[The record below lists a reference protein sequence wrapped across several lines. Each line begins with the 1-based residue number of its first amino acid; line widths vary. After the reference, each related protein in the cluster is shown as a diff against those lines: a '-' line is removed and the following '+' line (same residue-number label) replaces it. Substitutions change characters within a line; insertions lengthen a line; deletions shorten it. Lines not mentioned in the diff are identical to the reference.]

1 VTRWIR
7 VADVLFFATLFCVTF
22 ENVHWNVAGRVSLAD
37 VLALLFLAAY
47 VLALRDRI
55 VPQTVVTVAVF
66 ALALLTVYLIGF
78 FNLETTQAFNQFFKG
93 LVKFGIHFAFLAA
106 GVHYVARRSVEFY
119 WRTLAWFVAGVAFN
133 GLYGLVQFAAAETGR
148 DIDALLLHPITGG
161 ASRINIFGAV
171 GEADVYRTTGLT
183 GDPNHLGIM
192 LLVPLLVLTPIYLR
206 LEPGHR
212 LRVPLAVL
220 LAFLLISELSTLS
233 RSGLLG
239 LAVGFLVVAI
249 PYRHKLWTREFL
261 LPLAGVVGALA
272 LVVVQRLD
280 FFVNVFK
287 ARTSTTDQS
296 SSLHF
301 DVYGFIP
308 DVLAQHPLFGFG
320 LNNFSVYFEFVTGR
334 TRWGAHSYYVALLVE
349 SGLVGT
355 LVFAL
360 FVVYLFSRL
369 ARLREIGRALAA
381 AGNTL
386 AARVRPLAWGLTGA
400 LVGTLAANAFY
411 LTMQFYYFFALAL
424 FVLAA
429 PIVFGRRLNHVS

>member
-1 VTRWIR
+1 MTRWVR
-7 VADVLFFATLFCVTF
+7 VADVFFFATLFCVTF

-37 VLALLFLAAY
+37 VLAVLFLGAY

-55 VPQTVVTVAVF
+55 VPQTVVTVAAF
-66 ALALLTVYLIGF
+66 ALALLAVYLIGF

-106 GVHYVARRSVEFY
+106 GIHYVTRRPLEFY
-119 WRTLAWFVAGVAFN
+119 WRTLAWFVAGVAVN

-148 DIDALLLHPITGG
+148 DIDALILHPITGG

-171 GEADVYRTTGLT
+171 GESDVYRTTGLT

-212 LRVPLAVL
+212 LRVPLAVV
-220 LAFLLISELSTLS
+220 LAFLLVSELSTLS

-239 LAVGFLVVAI
+239 LAVGFVVVAV
-249 PYRHKLWTREFL
+249 PYRHRLLSREFL
-261 LPLAGVVGALA
+261 LPLGAVAGALA
-272 LVVVQRLD
+272 LVVLQRLD
-280 FFVNVFK
+280 FFLNVLR

-296 SSLHF
+296 SALHF
-301 DVYGFIP
+301 EVYGFIP

-360 FVVYLFSRL
+360 FILYLFRRL
-369 ARLREIGRALAA
+369 GALRRIGRALAA
-381 AGNTL
+381 AGDAL
-386 AARVRPLAWGLTGA
+386 AARVRPLAWGLTAA

-429 PIVFGRRLNHVS
+429 PVVFSRRLAVAP

>member
-1 VTRWIR
+1 MTRWIR
-7 VADVLFFATLFCVTF
+7 VADVLFLATLFCVTF

-37 VLALLFLAAY
+37 ILALLFLAAY
-47 VLALRDRI
+47 VLAMRDRI
-55 VPQTVVTVAVF
+55 VPQTVVTIAGF

-106 GVHYVARRSVEFY
+106 GVHYVARRPLDFY
-119 WRTLAWFVAGVAFN
+119 WRTLGWFVAGVAVN
-133 GLYGLVQFAAAETGR
+133 GLYGLLQFAAAEAGR
-148 DIDALLLHPITGG
+148 DLDALLLHPLTGG

-171 GEADVYRTTGLT
+171 GESDVYRTTGLT

-212 LRVPLAVL
+212 LRIPLACL
-220 LAFLLISELSTLS
+220 LAFLLVSELSTLS

-239 LAVGFLVVAI
+239 LGVGFLVVAV
-249 PYRHKLWTREFL
+249 PYRHKLRTPEFL
-261 LPLAGVVGALA
+261 VPLGGVAAALT
-272 LVVVQRLD
+272 LVVLQRLD
-280 FFVNVFK
+280 FFANVLR
-287 ARTSTTDQS
+287 ARTSTSDQS
-296 SSLHF
+296 TALHF

-355 LVFAL
+355 IVFAL
-360 FVVYLFSRL
+360 FVLYMFRRL
-369 ARLREIGRALAA
+369 SKLRAIGRALAA
-381 AGNTL
+381 AGQPV
-386 AARVRPLAWGLTGA
+386 AARVRPLAWGLTAA

-429 PIVFGRRLNHVS
+429 PIVFARRLKSAP

>member
-1 VTRWIR
+1 LTRWIR

-37 VLALLFLAAY
+37 ILALLFLGAY
-47 VLALRDRI
+47 VLALRDRV
-55 VPQTVVTVAVF
+55 VPATVVTVAAF
-66 ALALLTVYLIGF
+66 ALALLTVYLVGF
-78 FNLETTQAFNQFFKG
+78 FNLETAQAFNQFFKG

-106 GVHYVARRSVEFY
+106 GIHYVTRRAIGFY

-133 GLYGLVQFAAAETGR
+133 GLYGLLQFAAAEAGK
-148 DIDALLLHPITGG
+148 DLDALVVHPITGG

-171 GEADVYRTTGLT
+171 GESDVYRTTGLT

-212 LRVPLAVL
+212 QRVPLAL
-220 LAFLLISELSTLS
+220 LLGFLLISELSTLS

-239 LAVGFLVVAI
+239 LAVGFLVVAV
-249 PYRHKLWTREFL
+249 PYRHKLTTREFI
-261 LPLAGVVGALA
+261 LPVGGVAAVLT
-272 LVVVQRLD
+272 LVVLQRLD
-280 FFVNVFK
+280 FFLNVLR
-287 ARTSTTDQS
+287 ARTSTSDASTA
-296 SSLHF
+296 LHF
-301 DVYGFIP
+301 DVYSFIP
-308 DVLAQHPLFGFG
+308 DVLAQHPLVGLG

-334 TRWGAHSYYVALLVE
+334 TNWGAHSYYVALLVE

-355 LVFAL
+355 LVFGL
-360 FVVYLFSRL
+360 FVLYMFRRL
-369 ARLREIGRALAA
+369 GRLRAIGRGLAA
-381 AGNTL
+381 LGDPL
-386 AARVRPLAWGLTGA
+386 AARVRPLAWGLAAA
-400 LVGTLAANAFY
+400 LVGTLAANFFY

-429 PIVFGRRLNHVS
+429 PIVFGRLLAR

>member
-1 VTRWIR
+1 MTRWIR

-37 VLALLFLAAY
+37 VLALLFLGAY

-55 VPQTVVTVAVF
+55 VPQTVVTVGAF

-106 GVHYVARRSVEFY
+106 GIHYVARRAVEFY

-133 GLYGLVQFAAAETGR
+133 GLYGLVQFAAAEAGR
-148 DIDALLLHPITGG
+148 DLDALLLHPITGG
-161 ASRINIFGAV
+161 ASRINVFGAV
-171 GEADVYRTTGLT
+171 GESDVYRTTGLT

-212 LRVPLAVL
+212 LRVPLALL
-220 LAFLLISELSTLS
+220 LAFLLIAELSTLS

-239 LAVGFLVVAI
+239 LGVGFLLVAVT
-249 PYRHKLWTREFL
+249 YRHKLLTREFL
-261 LPLAGVVGALA
+261 LPLGAVAVA
-272 LVVVQRLD
+272 LTVVVLQRLD
-280 FFVNVFK
+280 FFVNVFR

-296 SSLHF
+296 SALHF

-360 FVVYLFSRL
+360 FVLYMFRQLG
-369 ARLREIGRALAA
+369 RLRQIGRGLAA
-381 AGNTL
+381 AGDAV
-386 AARVRPLAWGLTGA
+386 AARVRPLAWGLTAA
-400 LVGTLAANAFY
+400 LVGTLVANAFY

-429 PIVFGRRLNHVS
+429 PIVFARRLA

>member
-1 VTRWIR
+1 MTRWIR

-37 VLALLFLAAY
+37 ILALLFLGAY
-47 VLALRDRI
+47 VLALRDRV
-55 VPQTVVTVAVF
+55 VPQTVVAVAGF
-66 ALALLTVYLIGF
+66 ALALLTVYLVGF
-78 FNLETTQAFNQFFKG
+78 FNLETAQAFNQFFKG

-106 GVHYVARRSVEFY
+106 GVHYVARRPIDFY

-133 GLYGLVQFAAAETGR
+133 GLYGLAQFAAAETGR
-148 DIDALLLHPITGG
+148 DLDALLLHPITGG

-192 LLVPLLVLTPIYLR
+192 LLVPLLVLTPLYLR
-206 LEPGHR
+206 FEPGHR
-212 LRVPLAVL
+212 LRVPFALL
-220 LAFLLISELSTLS
+220 LAFLLVSELSTLS

-249 PYRHKLWTREFL
+249 PYRHKLVTREFL
-261 LPLAGVVGALA
+261 LPLGGVAAALA
-272 LVVVQRLD
+272 VVVLQRLD
-280 FFVNVFK
+280 FFANVLR
-287 ARTSTTDQS
+287 ARISTSDQS
-296 SSLHF
+296 SALHF

-308 DVLAQHPLFGFG
+308 DVLGQHPLVGLG

-334 TRWGAHSYYVALLVE
+334 TNWGAHSYYVALLVE

-360 FVVYLFSRL
+360 FLLYLFGRL
-369 ARLREIGRALAA
+369 GRLRELGRRLAA
-381 AGNTL
+381 AGEPL

-400 LVGTLAANAFY
+400 LVGTMAANAFY

-424 FVLAA
+424 FILAA
-429 PIVFGRRLNHVS
+429 PIAFARRAP

>member
-1 VTRWIR
+1 MTRWIR

-37 VLALLFLAAY
+37 VLALLFLGAY
-47 VLALRDRI
+47 VLALRDRV
-55 VPQTVVTVAVF
+55 VPQTVVAVAGF
-66 ALALLTVYLIGF
+66 ALALLTVYLVGF
-78 FNLETTQAFNQFFKG
+78 FNLETAQAFNQFFKG

-106 GVHYVARRSVEFY
+106 GVHYVARRTLDFY

-133 GLYGLVQFAAAETGR
+133 GLYGLAQFAAAETGR
-148 DIDALLLHPITGG
+148 DLDALLLHPITGG

-192 LLVPLLVLTPIYLR
+192 LLVPLLVLTPLYLR

-212 LRVPLAVL
+212 LRVPLALL
-220 LAFLLISELSTLS
+220 LAFLLLSELSTLS

-249 PYRHKLWTREFL
+249 PYRHKLVTREFL
-261 LPLAGVVGALA
+261 LPLGGVAAALA
-272 LVVVQRLD
+272 VVVLQRLD
-280 FFVNVFK
+280 FFANVLR
-287 ARTSTTDQS
+287 ARISTSDQS
-296 SSLHF
+296 SALHF
-301 DVYGFIP
+301 DVYGFVP
-308 DVLAQHPLFGFG
+308 DVLGQHPLVGLG

-334 TRWGAHSYYVALLVE
+334 TNWGAHSYYVALLVE

-360 FVVYLFSRL
+360 FLIYLFGRL
-369 ARLREIGRALAA
+369 GRLRELGRRLAA
-381 AGNTL
+381 AGEPL
-386 AARVRPLAWGLTGA
+386 AARVRPLAWGLTAA
-400 LVGTLAANAFY
+400 LVGTMAANAFY

-424 FVLAA
+424 FILAA
-429 PIVFGRRLNHVS
+429 PIAFARRAP

>member
-1 VTRWIR
+1 MTRWIR

-37 VLALLFLAAY
+37 ILALLFLGAY
-47 VLALRDRI
+47 VLALRDRV
-55 VPQTVVTVAVF
+55 VPQTVVAVAGF
-66 ALALLTVYLIGF
+66 ALALLTVYLVGF
-78 FNLETTQAFNQFFKG
+78 FNLETAQAFNQFFKG

-106 GVHYVARRSVEFY
+106 GVHYVARRPLDFY

-133 GLYGLVQFAAAETGR
+133 GLYGLAQFAAAETGR
-148 DIDALLLHPITGG
+148 DLDALLLHPITGG

-192 LLVPLLVLTPIYLR
+192 LLVPLLVLTPLYLR
-206 LEPGHR
+206 FEPGHR
-212 LRVPLAVL
+212 LRVPFALL
-220 LAFLLISELSTLS
+220 LAFLLVSELSTLS

-239 LAVGFLVVAI
+239 LAVGFLVAAI
-249 PYRHKLWTREFL
+249 PYRHKLVTREFL
-261 LPLAGVVGALA
+261 LPLGGVAAALA
-272 LVVVQRLD
+272 VVVLQRLD
-280 FFVNVFK
+280 FFANVLR
-287 ARTSTTDQS
+287 ARISTSDQS
-296 SSLHF
+296 SALHF

-308 DVLAQHPLFGFG
+308 DVLGQHPLVGLG

-334 TRWGAHSYYVALLVE
+334 TNWGAHSYYVALLVE

-360 FVVYLFSRL
+360 FLLYLFGRL
-369 ARLREIGRALAA
+369 GRLRELGRRLAA
-381 AGNTL
+381 AGEPL

-400 LVGTLAANAFY
+400 LVGTMAANAFY

-424 FVLAA
+424 FILAA
-429 PIVFGRRLNHVS
+429 PIAFARRAP

>member
-1 VTRWIR
+1 MTRWVR

-37 VLALLFLAAY
+37 VLALLFLGAY

-55 VPQTVVTVAVF
+55 VPQTVVTVAAF
-66 ALALLTVYLIGF
+66 ALALLAVYLIGF
-78 FNLETTQAFNQFFKG
+78 FNLETAQAFNQFFKG

-106 GVHYVARRSVEFY
+106 GIHYVTRRPLGFY
-119 WRTLAWFVAGVAFN
+119 WRTLAWFVAGVAVN

-148 DIDALLLHPITGG
+148 DIDALILHPITGG

-171 GEADVYRTTGLT
+171 GESDVYRTTGLT

-212 LRVPLAVL
+212 LRVPLAVV
-220 LAFLLISELSTLS
+220 LAFLLVSELSTLS

-239 LAVGFLVVAI
+239 LAVGFVVVAV
-249 PYRHKLWTREFL
+249 PYRHRLLSREFL
-261 LPLAGVVGALA
+261 LPLGAVAAALA
-272 LVVVQRLD
+272 LVVLQRLD
-280 FFVNVFK
+280 FFLNVLR

-296 SSLHF
+296 SALHF
-301 DVYGFIP
+301 EVYGFIP

-355 LVFAL
+355 LVFVL
-360 FVVYLFSRL
+360 FILYLFRRL
-369 ARLREIGRALAA
+369 GALRRIGRALAA
-381 AGNTL
+381 AGDAL
-386 AARVRPLAWGLTGA
+386 AARVRPLAWGLTAA

-429 PIVFGRRLNHVS
+429 PVVFSRRLAVGP

>member
-1 VTRWIR
+1 MTRWIR

-37 VLALLFLAAY
+37 ILALLFLGAY
-47 VLALRDRI
+47 VLALRDRV
-55 VPQTVVTVAVF
+55 VPQTVVAVAGF
-66 ALALLTVYLIGF
+66 ALALLTVYLVGF
-78 FNLETTQAFNQFFKG
+78 FNLETAQAFNQFFKG

-106 GVHYVARRSVEFY
+106 GVHYVARRPLDFY

-133 GLYGLVQFAAAETGR
+133 GLYGLAQFAAAETGR
-148 DIDALLLHPITGG
+148 DLDALLLHPITGG

-192 LLVPLLVLTPIYLR
+192 LLVPLLVLTPLYLR

-212 LRVPLAVL
+212 LRVPLALL

-249 PYRHKLWTREFL
+249 PYRHKLVTREFL
-261 LPLAGVVGALA
+261 LPLGGVAAALA
-272 LVVVQRLD
+272 VVVLQRLD
-280 FFVNVFK
+280 FFANVLR
-287 ARTSTTDQS
+287 ARISTSDQS
-296 SSLHF
+296 SALHF

-308 DVLAQHPLFGFG
+308 DVLGQHPLVGLG

-334 TRWGAHSYYVALLVE
+334 TNWGAHSYYVALLVE

-360 FVVYLFSRL
+360 FLLYLFGRL
-369 ARLREIGRALAA
+369 GRLRELGRRLAA
-381 AGNTL
+381 AGEPL
-386 AARVRPLAWGLTGA
+386 AARVRPLAWGLTAA
-400 LVGTLAANAFY
+400 LVGTMAANAFY

-424 FVLAA
+424 FILAA
-429 PIVFGRRLNHVS
+429 PIAFARSAP